1 MKLKNIMQMSI
12 LLAASGAF
20 MVSCNNQWDDHT
32 SVTGSVAGSVYAAIE
47 AEQDLS
53 AFKGLLQATGY
64 DKVLHW
70 LSCATTLHR
79 SLTKQFN
86 RLTVC

>member
-32 SVTGSVAGSVYAAIE
+32 SVTGSVAGSVTGSVAGSMAGTVEGSVESIG
-47 AEQDLS
+47 AEE
-53 AFKGLLQATGY
+53 
-64 DKVLHW
+64 
-70 LSCATTLHR
+70 
-79 SLTKQFN
+79 SLTFSG
-86 RLTVC
+86 V